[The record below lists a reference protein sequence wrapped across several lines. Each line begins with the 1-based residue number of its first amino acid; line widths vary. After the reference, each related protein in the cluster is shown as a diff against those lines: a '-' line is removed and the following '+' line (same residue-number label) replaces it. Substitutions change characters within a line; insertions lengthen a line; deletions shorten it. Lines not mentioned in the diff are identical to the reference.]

1 MEERLVSP
9 HEHTAEIDY
18 THLEADSARPW
29 TDDVRTHLDSFPLAL
44 PKDIVMWLAHN
55 RGHGKTDF
63 KRPVLTLRVAFMSR
77 LRAAFLRHK
86 RKIGAKQGKSCRIP
100 EARNAT

>member
-1 MEERLVSP
+1 MFLRMSTQQKSITRTLKLIP
-9 HEHTAEIDY
+9 HVLGQTM
-18 THLEADSARPW
+18 SALI
-29 TDDVRTHLDSFPLAL
+29 LDSFPLAL
-44 PKDIVMWLAHN
+44 PKDVVMWLAHN

-63 KRPVLTLRVAFMSR
+63 KRPILTLRVAFMSR